1 MKIFGL
7 RNMQEPC
14 FFFEMSIPFL
24 HSCSWLL
31 GPQQVYMAT
40 AMLGHAVGCAN
51 VPQVHSRDTDSQ
63 CEWVEWDGENRFL
76 KTSKP
81 IRRYEPC
88 LQNNRTPCFPI
99 TLMPWS
105 QPPWVPQLNLG
116 YHHKGTVTRSSQ
128 QAPLGSCMGKL
139 MGSMEWCESCL
150 TTPWSFSVA
159 QNYITRQIFGAKCHG
174 RKLSQSEPSHN
185 LTPKRTSVDYFL
197 VESAPCTL
205 RAGKPPAWEVCWDFA
220 DRGRP
225 GWIDPC
231 WLGSSHWIEWGQKQ
245 QTWPDASQNAY
256 AYEALWWVFLW
267 YETVL

>member
-1 MKIFGL
+1 MPGWWGGGPCSKPPRVMVFADFFAHVEWMQLPARMWCRMPWVSLSAGPNWHAFEAFLVLTFHTLLQLYWSDRTKSSMVPDDGAEIGKL
-7 RNMQEPC
+7 TRNVHEDLWLAKHARTL

-105 QPPWVPQLNLG
+105 QPPGCLN
-116 YHHKGTVTRSSQ
+116 
-128 QAPLGSCMGKL
+128 
-139 MGSMEWCESCL
+139 
-150 TTPWSFSVA
+150 
-159 QNYITRQIFGAKCHG
+159 
-174 RKLSQSEPSHN
+174 
-185 LTPKRTSVDYFL
+185 
-197 VESAPCTL
+197 
-205 RAGKPPAWEVCWDFA
+205 
-220 DRGRP
+220 
-225 GWIDPC
+225 WI
-231 WLGSSHWIEWGQKQ
+231 
-245 QTWPDASQNAY
+245 
-256 AYEALWWVFLW
+256 
-267 YETVL
+267 